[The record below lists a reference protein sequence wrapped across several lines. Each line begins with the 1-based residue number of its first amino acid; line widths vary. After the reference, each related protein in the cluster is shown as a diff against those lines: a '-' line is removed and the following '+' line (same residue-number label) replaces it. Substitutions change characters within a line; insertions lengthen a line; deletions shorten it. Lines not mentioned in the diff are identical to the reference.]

1 MRILET
7 FIRRPV
13 LAAMLSL
20 ALLVFGALAYM
31 RLPVRE
37 FPDADPPVV
46 SVTTFLPGANP
57 RVVESAVTDVLEEEL
72 GSIEGLRTLTS
83 ASREEVSNI
92 TLEFNLDRDIE
103 SAAQDVRDKVSRA
116 RGELPADVEEPVVAK
131 QEADASPVLFLA
143 VTGKGINRLQLT
155 DVAERLV
162 KQRIERL
169 PGVSRATLSGERRFA
184 MRVWVDNAALTAH
197 DLTVQDIE
205 RALRTRSVE
214 IPGGRIESTERE
226 FTVRSLGELKTPEE
240 FSELTVTAAE
250 GRLVKLKDVA
260 RVQLGPRNDRVSF
273 RSDQENAVG
282 IGVVR
287 QSRSNLLDV
296 AKAVEAE
303 LPKIREVLPPGVNV
317 RTVYET
323 AQYVERSILEAEETL
338 LVAAGLVI
346 VIIFLFLRT
355 LRGTLI
361 PAIAIPVS
369 IVATFGVMYALGYTI
384 NNFTLLA
391 LILAIGIV
399 VDDAIIVLE
408 NAYRRQEELGEDPE
422 TAAIRGTREIA
433 LAVVAVTLSLVAVFM
448 PLAFLTGT
456 TGRLLNEFGV
466 AVAAAVAIS
475 GFVAL
480 TLTPVLCAKFLRLPA
495 RKSAFYTR
503 VGALLDRLAGRY
515 RASLASALERRWWII
530 GGGAVAA
537 AFAAV
542 IGAQLQREFMPPD
555 DRGYIIT
562 AVIAPDGATG
572 DYTGRYQ
579 QQLESILAQTQ
590 DIDNQVSII
599 GWPEDPSRG
608 IIFGMLTD
616 WSKRSRSSFDIIS
629 ELQPKYFGIPG
640 VLAFAVNPPPLAGS
654 GGGQAPVQFVVQH
667 PRFDSL
673 VVGMQRFT
681 ARARQV
687 PGLVNV
693 DVDLR
698 VTKPE
703 LTVAFDRDRAEDL
716 GVPIRDAA
724 TTLQSLL
731 SDREVARYTKDNEL
745 YDVVVRLRA
754 EDRST
759 PEAVSR
765 LHVRGRDGALVQLSS
780 IASVSEDVGPRQL
793 NHFNRVRSFT
803 VTASLAPGIT
813 LGRALDSLDAIA
825 KETLPAGSTQALA
838 GESREL
844 RESGSALFV
853 AFGLALLV
861 VYMVLASQFGSLVHP
876 FTVLLAVPLA
886 VTGALAALWVTGS
899 TINLYSQ
906 IGMILLVGLAAK
918 NSILLVEYVNHL
930 RAEGMELVEAIL
942 EAGRIRLRPILMT
955 SVTALLGAVPIAFGL
970 GAGSASRRPLGLAV
984 VGGLVVSTAFTLYL
998 VPVVYLVLDQL
1009 RARVRRPAAGRV
1021 ATATTASPALV
1032 SSEAP

>member
-1 MRILET
+1 MKILEL

-20 ALLVFGALAYM
+20 ALLVFGALAYV

-46 SVTTFLPGANP
+46 SVTTMLPGANP

-83 ASREEVSNI
+83 ASREEVSSI
-92 TLEFNLDRDIE
+92 SLEFSLDRNIE
-103 SAAQDVRDKVSRA
+103 SAAQDVRDKVARA
-116 RGELPADVEEPVVAK
+116 RGELPTDVEEPVVTK
-131 QEADASPVLFLA
+131 QEADASPMMMLA
-143 VTGKGINRLQLT
+143 VSGTTVDRLVLT
-155 DVAERLV
+155 DVAERQV

-169 PGVSRATLSGERRFA
+169 PGVARAVLYGERRFA
-184 MRVWVDNAALTAH
+184 MRVWIDNAALTARE
-197 DLTVQDIE
+197 LTVQDVE
-205 RALRTRSVE
+205 RAIRTRSVE
-214 IPGGRIESTERE
+214 IPGGRIESAERE

-240 FSELTVTAAE
+240 FAELTLSSV
-250 GRLVKLKDVA
+250 GGQLVKLKDVA
-260 RVQLGPRNDRVSF
+260 RVEIGPESERVIF
-273 RSDQENAVG
+273 RADQEAAVG
-282 IGVVR
+282 LGVVR
-287 QSRSNLLDV
+287 QSRSNLIDV
-296 AKAVEAE
+296 ARAVEAE
-303 LPKIREVLPPGVNV
+303 LPKIRESLPAGVTV

-338 LVAAGLVI
+338 LIAAGLVI
-346 VIIFLFLRT
+346 VIIFVFLRT

-369 IVATFGVMYALGYTI
+369 IVATFGVMYAFGYTI

-391 LILAIGIV
+391 LVLAIGIV

-422 TAAIRGTREIA
+422 TAAVRGTREIA
-433 LAVVAVTLSLVAVFM
+433 LAVIAVTLSLVAVFT

-480 TLTPVLCAKFLRLPA
+480 TLTPVLCAKFLRLPKQQS
-495 RKSAFYTR
+495 RFYAA
-503 VGALLDRLAGRY
+503 VGAALDGMANRY
-515 RASLASALERRWWII
+515 RASLVRALDRRWWV
-530 GGGAVAA
+530 VAA
-537 AFAAV
+537 GIATAGLAV
-542 IGAQLQREFMPPD
+542 ILLGQLQREFVPPD
-555 DRGYIIT
+555 DRGYLIT
-562 AVIAPDGATG
+562 AVIAPDGATA

-579 QQLESILAQTQ
+579 HQIEQILANTPGVR
-590 DIDNQVSII
+590 NQVSII

-608 IIFGMLTD
+608 LMFGMFDD
-616 WSKRSRSSFDIIS
+616 WSTRTRSAFDMIG
-629 ELQPKYFGIPG
+629 EVQPKYFGIPG
-640 VLAFAVNPPPLAGS
+640 VLAFAVNPPPLASS
-654 GGGQAPVQFVVQH
+654 GGGQAPVQYVVQH
-667 PRFDSL
+667 PSFDSL

-698 VTKPE
+698 VSKPE

-716 GVPIRDAA
+716 GVSISDAA
-724 TTLQSLL
+724 TTLRSLL
-731 SDREVARYTKDNEL
+731 SDREVARYTKDNQL
-745 YDVVVRLRA
+745 YDVIVRLRP
-754 EDRST
+754 EDRAT
-759 PEAVSR
+759 PDAISR
-765 LHVRGRDGALVQLSS
+765 LSVRGRDGALVQLSS
-780 IASVSEDVGPRQL
+780 IAQVSEDVGPRQL

-813 LGRALDSLDAIA
+813 LGSALDSLDAIA
-825 KETLPAGSTQALA
+825 TTTLPPGSSQALA

-844 RESGSALFV
+844 RESGAALYV

-861 VYMVLASQFGSLVHP
+861 VYMVLAAQFGSLVHP

-886 VTGALAALWVTGS
+886 VTGGLIALRLTDG
-899 TINLYSQ
+899 TMNLYSQ
-906 IGMILLVGLAAK
+906 IGMILLIGLAAK

-930 RAEGMELVEAIL
+930 RAQGMELVEAIL

-955 SVTALLGAVPIAFGL
+955 SVAALLGAVPIAFGL
-970 GAGSASRRPLGLAV
+970 GAGSASRRPLGMVV
-984 VGGLVVSTAFTLYL
+984 VGGLIFSTVFTLYL
-998 VPVVYLVLDQL
+998 VPVVYLVLE
-1009 RARVRRPAAGRV
+1009 RVRMRFTAR
-1021 ATATTASPALV
+1021 ATVGESPALV
-1032 SSEAP
+1032 PLEAP

>member
-1 MRILET
+1 MKLLEL

-20 ALLVFGALAYM
+20 ALLVFGALAYT

-37 FPDADPPVV
+37 FPDADAPVV
-46 SVTTFLPGANP
+46 SVTTILPGANP
-57 RVVESAVTDVLEEEL
+57 RVMESAVTDVLEEEL
-72 GSIEGLRTLTS
+72 GSIEGLRTITS

-92 TLEFNLDRDIE
+92 TLEFSLDRDIE
-103 SAAQDVRDKVSRA
+103 AAAQDVRDKVSRA
-116 RGELPADVEEPVVAK
+116 RGELPADIEEPVVAK
-131 QEADASPVLFLA
+131 QEADASPILFLA
-143 VTGKGINRLQLT
+143 VTGKGVDRLALT
-155 DVAERLV
+155 DVAERVV
-162 KQRIERL
+162 KQRVERL
-169 PGVSRATLSGERRFA
+169 PGVSRAELYGERRFA
-184 MRVWVDNAALTAH
+184 MRIWLDNAALTAR
-197 DLTVQDIE
+197 DLTVQDVE
-205 RALRTRSVE
+205 RAIRTRSVE

-226 FTVRSLGELKTPEE
+226 FTVRSLGELRTPEE
-240 FSELTVTAAE
+240 FADLTLANAGGQPV
-250 GRLVKLKDVA
+250 RLRDVA
-260 RVQLGPRNDRVSF
+260 RVELGPESERVIF
-273 RSDQENAVG
+273 RADQEDAVG

-287 QSRSNLLDV
+287 QSRSNLIEV

-303 LPKIREVLPPGVNV
+303 LPTIRASLPPGVSV

-338 LVAAGLVI
+338 LIAAGLVI
-346 VIIFLFLRT
+346 VVIFVFLRT

-369 IVATFGVMYALGYTI
+369 IVATFGVMYTLDYTI

-433 LAVVAVTLSLVAVFM
+433 LAVIAVTLSLIAVFT

-466 AVAAAVAIS
+466 AVAAAVGIS

-480 TLTPVLCAKFLRLPA
+480 TLTPVLAAKFLRLPK
-495 RKSAFYTR
+495 RRSRFY
-503 VGALLDRLAGRY
+503 VVMGDALDRLSARY
-515 RASLASALERRWWII
+515 RASLARALRLQWWVLA
-530 GGGAVAA
+530 GGAATA
-537 AFAAV
+537 GLAV
-542 IGAQLQREFMPPD
+542 LLGRQLQREFVPAD
-555 DRGYIIT
+555 DRGYVIT
-562 AVIAPDGATG
+562 AVIAPDGATAN
-572 DYTGRYQ
+572 YTGRYQ
-579 QQLESILAQTQ
+579 QQLEAILAQTP
-590 DIDNQVSII
+590 DVHNQVSVL

-608 IIFGMLTD
+608 LIFGMLDD
-616 WSKRSRSSFDIIS
+616 WSTRKRTAFDVIG
-629 ELQPKYFGIPG
+629 ELQPKYFGVPG
-640 VLAFAVNPPPLAGS
+640 VLAFAVNPPPLASS
-654 GGGQAPVQFVVQH
+654 GGGQAPVQYVVQH
-667 PRFDSL
+667 PSFDSL
-673 VVGMQRFT
+673 VAGMQRFT

-716 GVPIRDAA
+716 GVPVADAA
-724 TTLQSLL
+724 ATLRSLL
-731 SDREVARYTKDNEL
+731 SDREVARYTRENQL
-745 YDVVVRLRA
+745 YDVMVRLRP
-754 EDRST
+754 EDRAT
-759 PEAVSR
+759 PDAVSR
-765 LHVRGRDGALVQLSS
+765 LSVRGRDGALVQLGSV
-780 IASVSEDVGPRQL
+780 ARVSEDVGPRQL
-793 NHFNRVRSFT
+793 NHFNRLRSFT
-803 VTASLAPGIT
+803 VTASLAPGMT

-825 KETLPAGSTQALA
+825 TTTLPAGSTQALA
-838 GESREL
+838 GESREM
-844 RESGSALFV
+844 RESGSAMYV

-899 TINLYSQ
+899 TMNLYSQ
-906 IGMILLVGLAAK
+906 IGMILLIGLSAK

-930 RAEGMELVEAIL
+930 RGEGVDLVEAIL

-955 SVTALLGAVPIAFGL
+955 SVAALLGAVPIAFGL

-984 VGGLVVSTAFTLYL
+984 VGGLLFSTVFTLYL
-998 VPVVYLVLDQL
+998 VPVVYLVLD
-1009 RARVRRPAAGRV
+1009 RVRGRFGVRAAAV
-1021 ATATTASPALV
+1021 DAPALV
-1032 SSEAP
+1032 ASEAP

>member
-1 MRILET
+1 MRILEL

-20 ALLVFGALAYM
+20 GLLVFGALAYAK
-31 RLPVRE
+31 LPVRE

-83 ASREEVSNI
+83 ASREEISSI
-92 TLEFNLDRDIE
+92 TLEFSLDRDIE

-116 RGELPADVEEPVVAK
+116 RGLLPADVEEPVVAK

-143 VTGKGINRLQLT
+143 VSGDVDRLALT

-162 KQRIERL
+162 KQRVERL
-169 PGVSRATLSGERRFA
+169 PGVARAMLYGERRFA
-184 MRVWVDNAALTAH
+184 MRIWIDNAALTAH
-197 DLTVQDIE
+197 DLTVQDVE
-205 RALRTRSVE
+205 RAIRTRSVE
-214 IPGGRIESTERE
+214 IPGGRIESSQRE
-226 FTVRSLGELKTPEE
+226 FTVRSLGELRTPEE
-240 FSELTVTAAE
+240 FADMTVASYG
-250 GRLVKLKDVA
+250 GRLVKLRDVA
-260 RVQLGPRNDRVSF
+260 RVELGPENDRVVF
-273 RSDQENAVG
+273 RSDRKDAVG
-282 IGVVR
+282 VGVVR
-287 QSRSNLLDV
+287 QSRSNLIEV
-296 AKAVEAE
+296 ARAVEAE
-303 LPKIREVLPPGVNV
+303 LPRIRQALPPGVDV

-338 LVAAGLVI
+338 LLAAALVI

-369 IVATFGVMYALGYTI
+369 IVATFGVMYALGYTL

-408 NAYRRQEELGEDPE
+408 NAYRRQEELGESPE
-422 TAAIRGTREIA
+422 TAALLGTREIA
-433 LAVVAVTLSLVAVFM
+433 APVVAVTLSLIAVFL

-480 TLTPVLCAKFLRLPA
+480 TLTPVLCARFLRLPA
-495 RKSAFYTR
+495 RKSGFYVR
-503 VGALLDRLAGRY
+503 MGALLDGLADRYRRALAGT
-515 RASLASALERRWWII
+515 LRRQGWVIA
-530 GGGAVAA
+530 GGVATAVL
-537 AFAAV
+537 AAV
-542 IGAQLQREFMPPD
+542 IMRSLNREFVPAD
-555 DRGYIIT
+555 DRGYVIT

-572 DYTGRYQ
+572 EYTGGYQ
-579 QQLESILAQTQ
+579 RRLEEILDAHPAVK
-590 DIDNQVSII
+590 NQVSVI

-608 IIFGMLTD
+608 LIFGMLND
-616 WSKRSRSSFDIIS
+616 WSTRDESAFDVIGA
-629 ELQPKYFGIPG
+629 LQPQYFGVPG
-640 VLAFAVNPPPLAGS
+640 VLAFAVNPPPLASS
-654 GGGQAPVQFVVQH
+654 GGGQAPVQYVVQH
-667 PRFDSL
+667 PVFDSL
-673 VVGMQRFT
+673 VAGMQRFT
-681 ARARQV
+681 ARARQL

-698 VTKPE
+698 ISKPE

-716 GVPIRDAA
+716 GVSIRDAA
-724 TTLQSLL
+724 LTLQSLL
-731 SDREVARYTKDNEL
+731 SDREVARYTQNNEL
-745 YDVVVRLRA
+745 YDIIVRLRP
-754 EDRST
+754 EDRAT
-759 PEAVSR
+759 PEAIREMS
-765 LHVRGRDGALVQLSS
+765 VRAADGSLVQLGA
-780 IASVSEDVGPRQL
+780 IATVTEDVGPRQL

-803 VTASLAPGIT
+803 LTASLAPGVT
-813 LGRALDSLDAIA
+813 LGPVLDSLDAIA
-825 KETLPAGSTQALA
+825 GSTLPAGSAQALA

-844 RESGSALFV
+844 RESGSALYV

-861 VYMVLASQFGSLVHP
+861 VYMVLASQFGSFVHP

-886 VTGALAALWVTGS
+886 VTGALGALWLTGS
-899 TINLYSQ
+899 TLNLYSQ
-906 IGMILLVGLAAK
+906 IGMILLIGLAAK

-930 RAEGMELVEAIL
+930 RAEGMEVVEAVL

-955 SVTALLGAVPIAFGL
+955 SVAALLGAVPIALGL

-984 VGGLVVSTAFTLYL
+984 VGGLVFSTIFTLFL
-998 VPVVYLVLDQL
+998 VPVVYVVLERL
-1009 RARVRRPAAGRV
+1009 RARVAAKAADPATPGLEPLE
-1021 ATATTASPALV
+1021 TL
-1032 SSEAP
+1032 

>member
-1 MRILET
+1 MKLLEL

-13 LAAMLSL
+13 MAAMLSL
-20 ALLVFGALAYM
+20 AMLVFGALAYA

-46 SVTTFLPGANP
+46 SVTTILPGANP
-57 RVVESAVTDVLEEEL
+57 RVVESSVTDVLEEEL

-131 QEADASPVLFLA
+131 QEADANPMLFLA
-143 VTGKGINRLQLT
+143 VTGSNVDRLVLT

-169 PGVSRATLSGERRFA
+169 PGVARALLYGERRYA
-184 MRVWVDNAALTAH
+184 MRVWIDNAALTAH
-197 DLTVQDIE
+197 DLTVQDVESAI
-205 RALRTRSVE
+205 RTRSVE

-226 FTVRSLGELKTPEE
+226 FTVRSLGELRTPQE
-240 FSELTVTAAE
+240 FAELTVASVG
-250 GRLVKLKDVA
+250 GRLVKLRDVA
-260 RVQLGPRNDRVSF
+260 TVELGPENDRVSF
-273 RSDQENAVG
+273 RADQQDGVG
-282 IGVVR
+282 VGVVR
-287 QSRSNLLDV
+287 QSRSNLIEV

-303 LPKIREVLPPGVNV
+303 LPRIRESLPAGVEV

-338 LVAAGLVI
+338 LIAAGLVI
-346 VIIFLFLRT
+346 VIIFVFLRT

-369 IVATFGVMYALGYTI
+369 IVATFGVMYALDYTL

-422 TAAIRGTREIA
+422 TAASRGTREIA
-433 LAVVAVTLSLVAVFM
+433 APVVAVTLSLVAVFI

-466 AVAAAVAIS
+466 AVAAAVGIS

-480 TLTPVLCAKFLRLPA
+480 TLTPVLCAKFLRVPKQ
-495 RKSAFYTR
+495 KSRFYVAMGR
-503 VGALLDRLAGRY
+503 ALDALAARY
-515 RASLASALERRWWII
+515 RASLARMLDREWWVI
-530 GGGAVAA
+530 GGGIATAILA
-537 AFAAV
+537 SV
-542 IGAQLQREFMPPD
+542 ILKGLNREFVPAD
-555 DRGYIIT
+555 DRGYLIT
-562 AVIAPDGATG
+562 AVIAPDGATM
-572 DYTGRYQ
+572 DYTSRYQ
-579 QQLESILAQTQ
+579 RRLEEILARTP
-590 DIDNQVSII
+590 DVNNAVSAI

-616 WSKRSRSSFDIIS
+616 WSTRSRSAFDVIN
-629 ELQPKYFGIPG
+629 ELQPQYFGVPG
-640 VLAFAVNPPPLAGS
+640 VLAFAVNPPPLASS
-654 GGGQAPVQFVVQH
+654 GGGQAPVQYVVQH
-667 PRFDSL
+667 STFDSL

-716 GVPIRDAA
+716 GVSIRDAA

-731 SDREVARYTKDNEL
+731 SDREIARFTQNNEL
-745 YDVVVRLRA
+745 YDVIVRLRP
-754 EDRST
+754 EDRMT
-759 PEAVSR
+759 PDAISR
-765 LHVRGRDGALVQLSS
+765 LHVRGRDGALVRLSS
-780 IASVSEDVGPRQL
+780 IATVTEDVGPRQL

-803 VTASLAPGIT
+803 MTASLAPGTT
-813 LGRALDSLDAIA
+813 LGPVLDSLDAIA
-825 KETLPAGSTQALA
+825 AETLPAGSSQALA

-844 RESGSALFV
+844 RESGSALYF

-861 VYMVLASQFGSLVHP
+861 VYMVLASQFGSVVHP

-886 VTGALAALWVTGS
+886 VTGALVALWLTGG
-899 TINLYSQ
+899 TLNLYSQ
-906 IGMILLVGLAAK
+906 IGMILLIGLAAK
-918 NSILLVEYVNHL
+918 NSILLVEYINHL
-930 RAEGMELVEAIL
+930 KGEGMELREAIL

-955 SVTALLGAVPIAFGL
+955 SVAALLGAVPIAFGL
-970 GAGSASRRPLGLAV
+970 GAGSASRRPLGMAV
-984 VGGLVVSTAFTLYL
+984 VGGLIFSTVFTLYL
-998 VPVVYLVLDQL
+998 VPVVYLVLERL
-1009 RARVRRPAAGRV
+1009 RARFASARAVEPTPVLAA
-1021 ATATTASPALV
+1021 
-1032 SSEAP
+1032 SEAP